1 MKIRQIKA
9 CIMKKIVT
17 LFYLSLI
24 VFSAYTQEDVEIPG
38 EISLALKSG
47 DASELVNYLNDNVE
61 MVILDKEGIYSKD
74 QAEVI
79 LREFFTKNPPR
90 RFNLMHQGG
99 KTKSKYG
106 IGNLE
111 TSDEIFRVYFL
122 LKETNGKQLIHQLR
136 IEKENV

>member
-1 MKIRQIKA
+1 M
-9 CIMKKIVT
+9 
-17 LFYLSLI
+17 LFCFSLI
-24 VFSAYTQEDVEIPG
+24 VFLAYSQGNVEIPG
-38 EISLALKSG
+38 GISLALKAG
-47 DASELVNYLNDNVE
+47 DTAELVNYLNDNVE
-61 MVILDKEGIYSKD
+61 MVILDKEGIYNKD

-79 LREFFTKNPPR
+79 LRDFFTKNPPR

-111 TSDEIFRVYFL
+111 TSDQTFRVYFL

>member
-1 MKIRQIKA
+1 
-9 CIMKKIVT
+9 MKKTAVVVFI
-17 LFYLSLI
+17 FMF
-24 VFSAYTQEDVEIPG
+24 VFSAYSQENVEIPSG
-38 EISLALKSG
+38 ISLALKSG
-47 DASELVNYLNDNVE
+47 DATELVNYLNDNVE

-79 LREFFTKNPPR
+79 LRDFFAKNPPR

-111 TSDEIFRVYFL
+111 TSNHTFRIYFL